1 MQQCPVLGIFLANRL
16 GMAEDWACCVVP
28 LGSAAHCQAHPAVL
42 APPLPP
48 RRYDRGNFFPGTGA
62 VHDVGSG
69 RGTGYSINIPWDGGG
84 LRDGDYIAA
93 FSRM

>member
-1 MQQCPVLGIFLANRL
+1 LVYQHTDEHILL
-16 GMAEDWACCVVP
+16 
-28 LGSAAHCQAHPAVL
+28 SS
-42 APPLPP
+42 PPLPP
-48 RRYDRGNFFPGTGA
+48 LRYDRGNFFPGTGA

-69 RGTGYSINIPWDGGG
+69 RGAGYSINIPWDGGG